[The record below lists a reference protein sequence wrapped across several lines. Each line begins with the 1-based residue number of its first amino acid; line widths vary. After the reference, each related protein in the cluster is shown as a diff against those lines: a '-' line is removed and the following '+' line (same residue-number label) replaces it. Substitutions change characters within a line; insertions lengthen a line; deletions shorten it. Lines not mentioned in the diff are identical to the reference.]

1 MDPLQNKNLLQLS
14 EAIACLRSGG
24 VVAIPTDTVYGLAVL
39 PSQEQGIDRLYA
51 LKERPRVKALPV
63 MVANV
68 DQLANL
74 GVIISVAIEQL
85 LASPFVPGALTIVA
99 TINPQKCP
107 DWLLGRDEVAFRIPN
122 SPLLLEILAQVGPLL
137 VTSANLAG
145 APTPQTVNGVLAQLT
160 GVPDLVIEDETG
172 GDIASTLVNCSKDL
186 AVIERVGA
194 VSVADLSKWVVVQH
208 G

>member
-1 MDPLQNKNLLQLS
+1 MCIRDS
-14 EAIACLRSGG
+14 
-24 VVAIPTDTVYGLAVL
+24 
-39 PSQEQGIDRLYA
+39 
-51 LKERPRVKALPV
+51 
-63 MVANV
+63 
-68 DQLANL
+68 
-74 GVIISVAIEQL
+74 
-85 LASPFVPGALTIVA
+85 TIVA
-99 TINPQKCP
+99 TINPQKRP
-107 DWLLGRDEVAFRIPN
+107 DWLLGRNEVAFRIPN

-172 GDIASTLVNCSKDL
+172 GDIASTLVNCSKDP
-186 AVIERVGA
+186 AVVERVGA

>member
-1 MDPLQNKNLLQLS
+1 M
-14 EAIACLRSGG
+14 
-24 VVAIPTDTVYGLAVL
+24 
-39 PSQEQGIDRLYA
+39 
-51 LKERPRVKALPV
+51 
-63 MVANV
+63 
-68 DQLANL
+68 
-74 GVIISVAIEQL
+74 
-85 LASPFVPGALTIVA
+85 
-99 TINPQKCP
+99 
-107 DWLLGRDEVAFRIPN
+107 
-122 SPLLLEILAQVGPLL
+122 LEILAQVGPLL

-186 AVIERVGA
+186 AVVERVGA